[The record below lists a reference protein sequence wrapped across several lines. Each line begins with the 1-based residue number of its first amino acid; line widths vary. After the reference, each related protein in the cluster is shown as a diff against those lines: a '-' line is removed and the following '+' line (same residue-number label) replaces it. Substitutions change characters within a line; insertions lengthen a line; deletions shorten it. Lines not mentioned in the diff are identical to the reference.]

1 MTQQTD
7 TQPTIEPTRSRPQMP
22 DVYGV
27 PENDEGLLDWSWAVE
42 RLTTAKNYWFTTTRP
57 DGRPHAMPAWA
68 AWTDG
73 ALYFDGSPET
83 RRARNLAQNS
93 SIVIHL
99 ESGDE
104 VVIVE
109 GEAVYIPKVDPEV
122 AKRLAAALG
131 AKYSPIYVPEP
142 DTWNE
147 GGLWRLKPVTA
158 FAWTEF
164 PKNVTRWRWPR
175 S

>member
-7 TQPTIEPTRSRPQMP
+7 GQTTTQPTRDRPVMP
-22 DVYGV
+22 DGYGV
-27 PENDEGLLDWSWAVE
+27 PEHDAGLLDWSWAVE
-42 RLTTAKNYWFTTTRP
+42 RLTTEKNYWFCTTRP

-68 AWTDG
+68 AWVDG

-83 RRARNLAQNS
+83 RRGRNLAQNS
-93 SIVIHL
+93 AIVIHL

-104 VVIVE
+104 VVVVE
-109 GEAVYIPKVDPEV
+109 GEAVYTGKPAREV
-122 AKRLAAALG
+122 AERLAAGLG
-131 AKYSPIYVPEP
+131 AKYGPTYVPTP

-147 GGLWRLKPVTA
+147 GGLWMLRPTAA

-175 S
+175 G